1 MKSYLRCKKIKMI
14 SSRLTKTQKAEILE
28 AYRSGEKA
36 SSIAEKY
43 GCTTNTINRTVKTLL
58 SDSEYSL
65 LKKKRSNIKNTKR
78 KVVDNLNEKKEYLES
93 TNSFVSLNQKVEY
106 EETIIKLDEISDN
119 TQVDKI
125 SSLSIEDD
133 ENNQNSHDD
142 FELIA
147 PLDSN
152 FDFDHDKYESKFKVL
167 NFDDLPKTVYMIV
180 DKKVELDIQ
189 LISDLPEWSFLSED
203 ELQRNAIILFPIQ
216 RTAKRSCSRNQRVIK
231 IPNTNIFKLLK
242 SYLISKGI
250 TRLIFEN
257 SIIALDDYS

>member
-1 MKSYLRCKKIKMI
+1 MTSI
-14 SSRLTKTQKAEILE
+14 RLTKIQKAEILE
-28 AYRSGEKA
+28 AYRSGDKA

-43 GCTTNTINRTVKTLL
+43 SCTTNTINRTVKTLL
-58 SDSEYSL
+58 SESEYTL
-65 LKKKRSNIKNTKR
+65 LKKKRSNIKNKKR
-78 KVVDNLNEKKEYLES
+78 KVVDNLNERKEYLEPN
-93 TNSFVSLNQKVEY
+93 NSFTYLNQKVTY
-106 EETIIKLDEISDN
+106 EESIIRLDGVLDN
-119 TQVDKI
+119 NQVEQI
-125 SSLSIEDD
+125 SSFSIKDD
-133 ENNQNSHDD
+133 ENNHNSHDD

-147 PLDSN
+147 PLDSD
-152 FDFDHDKYESKFKVL
+152 FDFDQDKQKLDFRFLHFE
-167 NFDDLPKTVYMIV
+167 DLPKTVYMIV

-203 ELQRNAIILFPIQ
+203 ELKRNAIILFPIQ